1 MRTIVFV
8 SIAFTALALTSTA
21 AGAGT
26 WCASYRRGVENCG
39 YSSYEQCRATVSGL
53 PGSCR
58 PNPFPG
64 TAFGS
69 SSGSWN
75 SYDTP
80 RRYRRN

>member
-1 MRTIVFV
+1 MRTIVLV
-8 SIAFTALALTSTA
+8 SIALTALALTTTA
-21 AGAGT
+21 AGAGS

-39 YSSYEQCRATVSGL
+39 YSSYAQCQATASGL
-53 PGSCR
+53 AAFCH

-64 TAFGS
+64 SAFGS
-69 SSGSWN
+69 PSGSWN